1 MKRKRLS
8 EKDYEV
14 DLSHEEKRLLQR
26 DETILNQV
34 QHNVEHTRSSFLDTA
49 QFIPTR
55 APVGESTFF
64 L

>member
-1 MKRKRLS
+1 MKRRKLS

-14 DLSHEEKRLLQR
+14 GLSHEEKTLLQQ

-34 QHNVEHTRSSFLDTA
+34 QLNVEDTRSSFLETA
-49 QFIPTR
+49 QFTPTR
-55 APVGESTFF
+55 APVAESIFC

>member
-1 MKRKRLS
+1 MKRNRLS

-14 DLSHEEKRLLQR
+14 DLSHEEKRLLQQ

-34 QHNVEHTRSSFLDTA
+34 QHNVEHTRSSFLETA
-49 QFIPTR
+49 QFTLTR
-55 APVGESTFF
+55 APVGESIFF